1 MAVRLLRQLAGHGV
15 RRATVVIG
23 HRADRARVVLPAR
36 LGAMEI
42 TLVANPVYA
51 ETNTMYS
58 TLLGIDA
65 LAEGGY
71 LIEGDIAASDAA
83 IERLAAWSGAGSCWA
98 ADAWR
103 RGHSGSRLHT
113 DGTGRILGQDIHR
126 DPTTAASPGRWKS
139 AAMLKLSPIPY
150 LIEGARRLEQ
160 AGAGLIAV
168 PCNSVTYFLGPV
180 RAAVVTPILDPVVST
195 REALRARAP
204 HLQRPLV
211 LGGAVTHQA
220 GLYGA
225 VERPDDVAQ
234 AEVLTASASSSAI
247 RSSSWG
253 AAPPSS
259 AESGVGYVK
268 RNAIAGL
275 SLASFAELEARLAR
289 WMVEAAS
296 TPRCRGRRRA
306 NRGSRPACAP
316 RSSSPS
322 RLPPR
327 PLDGTRRRAR
337 CSNRR

>member
-1 MAVRLLRQLAGHGV
+1 LAVRLLRQLAGHGV

-23 HRADRARVVLPAR
+23 HRADRARVILPAR

-234 AEVLTASASSSAI
+234 AEVLAAIESLKLGRGTPELGRVGGRLRQAQRHRRPVVGQLRRARGASRALD
-247 RSSSWG
+247 G
-253 AAPPSS
+253 
-259 AESGVGYVK
+259 
-268 RNAIAGL
+268 
-275 SLASFAELEARLAR
+275 
-289 WMVEAAS
+289 
-296 TPRCRGRRRA
+296 RGRIYSSM
-306 NRGSRPACAP
+306 SRPAACQP
-316 RSSSPS
+316 RIPA
-322 RLPPR
+322 
-327 PLDGTRRRAR
+327 GMRATFLQPFATAAEAD
-337 CSNRR
+337 